1 VNAPGVYVS
10 WYELKNAPY
19 RRMIIIG
26 NMSKTDRVVKL
37 NGVGDVTLYDLWN
50 KDAAQ
55 SPASIKVSKENFR
68 VFGIK

>member
-1 VNAPGVYVS
+1 
-10 WYELKNAPY
+10 
-19 RRMIIIG
+19 
-26 NMSKTDRVVKL
+26 VKL